1 MREAQGSVYFIM
13 SGQCRVVRQIP
24 VKIKSFPFA
33 KERITLVGVDEEDE
47 VKKDTKI
54 DSKDERIK
62 NVHLVIQVLK
72 EGSFFGVDEEI
83 GKSSVITISKV
94 NLIFSQHDRMRIFH

>member
-1 MREAQGSVYFIM
+1 M

-33 KERITLVGVDEEDE
+33 KERITLAAVDEEDE
-47 VKKDTKI
+47 VKKDIKI
-54 DSKDERIK
+54 DSKVERIK
-62 NVHLVIQVLK
+62 NIYLVIQVLK

-94 NLIFSQHDRMRIFH
+94 SQISSQYGQMKIFH